1 MTFPAPFTVTH
12 QACDGYTENDDGNTV
27 LTYAAPIDRPAY
39 CWSPHT
45 VETRQDIT
53 YLETADLDLYMPTA
67 AVDMKD
73 LFTVDTVTYEVV
85 DVQDW
90 NFGFHG
96 WAPGIQ
102 VALKKWEG

>member
-1 MTFPAPFTVTH
+1 MDPEVII
-12 QACDGYTENDDGNTV
+12 QASDIIADILLATQPYT
-27 LTYAAPIDRPAY
+27 I
-39 CWSPHT
+39 
-45 VETRQDIT
+45 ETRQDIT
-53 YLETADLDLYMPTA
+53 YLETADLDLYMPTT

-73 LFTVDTVTYEVV
+73 LFTIDAVTYEVV

-90 NFGFHG
+90 NFGFHV